1 VAMIVP
7 TSVLGNVARR
17 VISANPRPRELQM
30 VKLDVTNESSVKDA
44 VLAVEHQLQGKG
56 LDYLVYPTYI
66 PSSPVG
72 DQSLTPA
79 LLTK

>member
-1 VAMIVP
+1 
-7 TSVLGNVARR
+7 
-17 VISANPRPRELQM
+17 M

-56 LDYLVYPTYI
+56 LDYLVNNAGVSDWSPTGLEGMYVG
-66 PSSPVG
+66 PVG